1 MNYQGFKIIGGGIYG
16 CHIARWL
23 IDRGFSAHIYERE
36 ASLMS
41 MASGNN
47 QFRLHLG
54 FHYARNSVT
63 RRQSKIGF
71 EFFMSQYSEFTLD
84 SPLNLYVV
92 PRDSSFIDYPT
103 YISIFQNESF
113 EFDEMDPQQFRQ
125 LRDIEGVIRV
135 KERVIDV
142 DKIRRYFTEELK
154 SSFSLNTRI
163 DEPTVK
169 KWKEDGFFVIDCT
182 WGARQAVSD
191 YFYEVTHLVYVETK
205 EKWHPAITLVDGP
218 LWSLYPTATQGL
230 FTLSHVSHTPLK
242 VFDKYEDAIVFKDNL
257 SQEYLRINFDKMIDK
272 VLRVYPGFSEIFR
285 PVGNQIS
292 IKRKPHG
299 LSDPRDC
306 RLESFQDEIR
316 VQSGK
321 IDTMYVLEN
330 YLENNVLW

>member
-1 MNYQGFKIIGGGIYG
+1 MKYKGFKVIGGGIYG
-16 CHIARWL
+16 CHISLWL
-23 IDRGFSAHIYERE
+23 RQRGEQVSMYERE
-36 ASLMS
+36 SSLMS

-71 EFFMSQYSEFTLD
+71 EFFMSQYSKFTLD

-92 PRDSSFIDYPT
+92 PRQSSLIDYPT

-113 EFDEMDPQQFRQ
+113 DFDEMDPSQFQQ
-125 LRDIEGVIRV
+125 LRGIEGAIRV
-135 KERVIDV
+135 KERIIDV
-142 DKIRRYFTEELK
+142 DKIREYFTEELK
-154 SSFSLNTRI
+154 GTYSLNSVV
-163 DEPTVK
+163 DEATIK
-169 KWKEDGFFVIDCT
+169 KWKGEGFYVIDCT
-182 WGARQAVSD
+182 WGARQSVSD
-191 YFYEVTHLVYVETK
+191 YFYEVTHLAYVQTK

-230 FTLSHVSHTPLK
+230 FTLSHVTYTPLK
-242 VFDKYEDAIVFKDNL
+242 IFDKYEDALYFKDNISEEIL
-257 SQEYLRINFDKMIDK
+257 SINYDKMINN
-272 VLRVYPGFSEIFR
+272 VLKVYPSFSDIFSI
-285 PVGNQIS
+285 VGHQIS
-292 IKRKPHG
+292 IKRKPRG

-306 RLESFQDEIR
+306 RLESFEDEVR

-330 YLENNVLW
+330 YLKDKVL

>member
-1 MNYQGFKIIGGGIYG
+1 MKYKGFKVIGGGIYG
-16 CHIARWL
+16 CHISLWL
-23 IDRGFSAHIYERE
+23 MQRGEEVALYERE

-71 EFFMSQYSEFTLD
+71 EFFMSQYSNFTLD

-92 PRDSSFIDYPT
+92 PSESSLIDYPT
-103 YISIFQNESF
+103 YISIFKNEGF
-113 EFDEMDPQQFRQ
+113 DFDEMDPSQFHH
-125 LRDIEGVIRV
+125 LMGIEGAIHV
-135 KERVIDV
+135 KERIIDV
-142 DKIRRYFTEELK
+142 DKLRQYFTDVLRD
-154 SSFSLNTRI
+154 SYVLNNRV
-163 DEPTVK
+163 DEATIM
-169 KWKEDGFFVIDCT
+169 KWKLEGFFVIDCT
-182 WGARQAVSD
+182 WGARQSISD
-191 YFYEVTHLVYVETK
+191 YFYEVTHLVYVQTN

-230 FTLSHVSHTPLK
+230 FTLSHVRHTPLE
-242 VFDKYEDAIVFKDNL
+242 VFDKYDEALCYMNDLSEDIL
-257 SQEYLRINFDKMIDK
+257 SVNYDRMINDVIKI
-272 VLRVYPGFSEIFR
+272 YPSFVDIFTV
-285 PVGNQIS
+285 VGHQRS
-292 IKRKPHG
+292 IKRKPRG

-306 RLESFQDEIR
+306 RIELLEDEIR

-330 YLENNVLW
+330 FLEEKVLC